1 MKSGLDHARI
11 LTEKADSDLRVCE
24 ISHQYDGPLDVV
36 AFNLQQA
43 AEKLLKALLAAR
55 TIVYP
60 KTHDLD
66 ELMNLLPADFSMVL
80 SFRERISG
88 WTAYAVDIRY
98 LMSTASWRNGRNGCQ
113 NRGRA
118 TNATTGNCRSLK
130 RQAQRASGLVEQLH
144 PAG

>member
-1 MKSGLDHARI
+1 MKSGLDHAKI
-11 LTEKADSDLRVCE
+11 LVEKADSDLKACE
-24 ISHQYDGPLDVV
+24 ISRQHDGPPDVV
-36 AFNLQQA
+36 AFHLQQS

-66 ELMNLLPADFSMVL
+66 ELMNLLPADFSTVL

-98 LMSTASWRNGRNGCQ
+98 EIVAYGKEELLEALTTAQSL
-113 NRGRA
+113 RA
-118 TNATTGNCRSLK
+118 TVLRLIFPTSELPTSPGP
-130 RQAQRASGLVEQLH
+130 RAV
-144 PAG
+144 